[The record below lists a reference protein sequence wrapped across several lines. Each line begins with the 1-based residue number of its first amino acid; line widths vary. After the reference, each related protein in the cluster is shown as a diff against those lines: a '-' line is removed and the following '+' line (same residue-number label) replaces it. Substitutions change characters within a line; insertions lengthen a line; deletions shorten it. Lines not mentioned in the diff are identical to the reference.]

1 MKLKA
6 VICSFLALIFAEALL
21 AKVNL
26 PAVFSSGMIL
36 QQKAIVNIW
45 GKADREVAVTTSWD
59 NKTYKTLPD
68 KAGKWKVKINTPTG
82 GGPYTI
88 AFNDGEELSLS
99 DVLIGEVWLAS
110 GQSNM
115 EMPMK
120 GRKNEPVAG
129 SSEAIRDSGNSQI
142 RFFNIKNISWRKP
155 LEDCNGNWIKASP
168 VTTPNFSAVAYFYA
182 KILHEELNVP
192 VGIIEADWGGTL
204 VQSWMSSEALAAF
217 SEAKVPEEAD
227 LKNSSKNTHSGLYNG
242 MIHPVIGYGIRGAIW
257 YQGEQNR
264 HEPDLYLKMFPAMV
278 KQWRKDWGIG
288 DFPFYYVQIAPY
300 ISKTKELSKAALELQ
315 PYVPVLRESQLLA
328 EKRIRNSGMAVLLDI
343 GEKNTNHPS
352 DKKTV
357 AERLSYHALA
367 KTYNMDGNAYAS
379 PSYNKIKV
387 KSNIIT
393 LYFDNAEGGLI
404 LKNKESQNFEIAGKD
419 RVFYTAT
426 AIIKG
431 NAIILSSPSVS
442 KPVAARYAFKAWAK
456 GDLYNKAG
464 LPASS
469 FRTDKWSVGNSK
481 SN

>member
-6 VICSFLALIFAEALL
+6 VICFFLALIFSETLL

-36 QQKAIVNIW
+36 QQKATVNIW

-155 LEDCNGNWIKASP
+155 LEDCNGNWINASP
-168 VTTPNFSAVAYFYA
+168 LTTPNFSAVAYFYA

-204 VQSWMSSEALAAF
+204 VQSWMSSEALAGF
-217 SEAKVPEEAD
+217 PEAKVPEEAD
-227 LKNSSKNTHSGLYNG
+227 LKNSDKNTHSGLYNG

-264 HEPDLYLKMFPAMV
+264 HEPDLYLEMFPALV
-278 KQWRKDWGIG
+278 KQWRKDWKIG

-300 ISKTKELSKAALELQ
+300 ISKTKELSKAEVELQ
-315 PYVPVLRESQLLA
+315 PLVPILRESQLIA
-328 EKRIRNSGMAVLLDI
+328 EKKIKNSGMAVLTDV
-343 GEKNTNHPS
+343 GEEHSNHPS

-367 KTYNMDGNAYAS
+367 KTYQKKEVVYAGPYFRKS
-379 PSYNKIKV
+379 KISGNKI
-387 KSNIIT
+387 T
-393 LYFDNAEGGLI
+393 LFFDCAAGGLV
-404 LKNKESQNFEIAGKD
+404 LKKIKSQNFEIAGADK
-419 RVFYTAT
+419 VFHI
-426 AIIKG
+426 AIPVVKG
-431 NAIILSSPSVS
+431 NSITLSSPFINR
-442 KPVAARYAFKAWAK
+442 PLAARYAFKAWVK
-456 GDLYNKAG
+456 GDLYNMDG

-469 FRTDKWSVGNSK
+469 FRTDKWNGLNSK
-481 SN
+481 